1 MTTSRMTAQAGS
13 ASLRDTPSIDA
24 DSLLARLRGLLP
36 SLPDSEQAVGRLV
49 IEQPSE
55 IARAS
60 ISELARRA
68 GTSATT
74 VTRFCRDVGLTG
86 YHELRLLLAVAVDRQ
101 QSAGRHVPIGA
112 ETDIAPEDA
121 LPAIA
126 QKMAHAAQRAIQ
138 DTVDTF
144 DLEALAAA
152 VDALNGARRVYL
164 YGVGSSD
171 VVVADLDHKL
181 SHLGLTCLTYADVHR
196 SVASAAH
203 LGTDD
208 VVIAVSHSGR
218 TVEVLDPVRVAKQR
232 GATTLAITN
241 YPRSPLA
248 EMSDIVL
255 ASAGRESIFFRT
267 GATVSRIAQLYVAD
281 CLFVALAQ
289 RRGDQTWE
297 AFDRVHDAVSSRH
310 SAGRTNNRVR
320 GSRT

>member
-1 MTTSRMTAQAGS
+1 MTTRLTPVPPDAT
-13 ASLRDTPSIDA
+13 LRDTPPVDA

-49 IEQPSE
+49 IDQPAQ

-101 QSAGRHVPIGA
+101 QTAGRHVPIGA
-112 ETDIAPEDA
+112 DTDIAPDDA

-144 DLEALAAA
+144 DLGALAAA
-152 VDALNGARRVYL
+152 VDALNAARKVDI

-171 VVVADLDHKL
+171 VVVSDLHHKL
-181 SHLGLTCLTYADVHR
+181 CHLGLISVAYSDVHR

-203 LGTDD
+203 LSPED

-218 TVEVLDPVRVAKQR
+218 TAEVLDPVRVAKQR
-232 GATTLAITN
+232 GATVLAITN

-248 EMSDIVL
+248 EMVDIVL
-255 ASAGRESIFFRT
+255 SSAGRESIFFRT

>member
-1 MTTSRMTAQAGS
+1 MTGLTAHSDNTA
-13 ASLRDTPSIDA
+13 AHRDTPPIDA

-36 SLPDSEQAVGRLV
+36 SLPESEQAVGRLV
-49 IEQPSE
+49 IDKPSE

-112 ETDIAPEDA
+112 DTDIAPDDA

-138 DTVDTF
+138 DTLDTF

-152 VDALNGARRVYL
+152 VEALNGAGRVYI

-181 SHLGLTCLTYADVHR
+181 SHLGLTCVTYADVHR
-196 SVASAAH
+196 SMASAAH
-203 LGTDD
+203 LTPSD

-218 TVEVLDPVRVAKQR
+218 TAEVLDPVRVARGR

-248 EMSDIVL
+248 DLVDIVL
-255 ASAGRESIFFRT
+255 SSAGRESIFFRT

-310 SAGRTNNRVR
+310 SAGRNSNRVR